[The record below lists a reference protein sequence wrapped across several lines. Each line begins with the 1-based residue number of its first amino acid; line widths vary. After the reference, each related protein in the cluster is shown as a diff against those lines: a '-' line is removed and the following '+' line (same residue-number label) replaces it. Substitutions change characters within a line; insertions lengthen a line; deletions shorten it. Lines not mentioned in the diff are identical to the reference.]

1 MRRLVKSFATIWP
14 VSPASRSPRRHS
26 YTASIFEPSKPS
38 LAQRAHF
45 FGGATGISRRWFFT
59 LVSTKNHYWRKFS
72 TFFVTSVM
80 AFSPLHAM
88 GM

>member
-1 MRRLVKSFATIWP
+1 MRRLVKSFTTIWP

-26 YTASIFEPSKPS
+26 YTASNFGPSKPS

-45 FGGATGISRRWFFT
+45 LEGASSSSRREFFT
-59 LVSTKNHYWRKFS
+59 LVSTKSHRWQKLS
-72 TFFVTSVM
+72 TFFVTLVT
-80 AFSPLHAM
+80 AFSATHAM